1 MVLYSVANEV
11 GAPRLGIT
19 ASRKVGPAVV
29 RQRVKRRIREIY
41 RRWERR
47 PELPSLDLMFHV
59 KPSARNAAF
68 SDLKRELLRLLTGVL
83 PKRASSAG

>member
-1 MVLYSVANEV
+1 MVLYSVPNEI

-47 PELPSLDLMFHV
+47 PELPGQDLMFHV
-59 KPSARNAAF
+59 KPSARSAEF
-68 SDLKRELLRLLTGVL
+68 GDLKRELLRLLTTTL
-83 PKRASSAG
+83 QRSSAG